1 MLNIFT
7 RQGRETQ
14 NKPIKGVF
22 PMRNI
27 WIITILT
34 LALPALS
41 GPVWSQI
48 AAPRL
53 NPVTI
58 DSSLVSPNRLIPA
71 FNPAVLP
78 WSGASRVA
86 VGRSDLE
93 AEETVLGITQSTN
106 TGEGTV
112 VQGRYVGESFA
123 LAAESYQLEL
133 TDISTGAL
141 SDFDSSLVAAAFR
154 FGDMFSAGVSQQTA
168 ENVNGTNT
176 DSATLPLLG
185 ATVRIGESIFV
196 GLATGEET
204 VENINAGVSTEA
216 DRTVTQIGVA
226 YLARDGEN
234 GLHLEYYRQTVDAI
248 DDPSYGTEDEQESAA
263 FTVELI
269 FSNVLV
275 GYESMDNEISD
286 TTGTVVEDV
295 GLTTISLGWV
305 PEEGLSIVASL
316 QEEETTNAASGNVFR
331 IETTVIAIA
340 WLF

>member
-1 MLNIFT
+1 M
-7 RQGRETQ
+7 
-14 NKPIKGVF
+14 
-22 PMRNI
+22 
-27 WIITILT
+27 
-34 LALPALS
+34 
-41 GPVWSQI
+41 
-48 AAPRL
+48 
-53 NPVTI
+53 
-58 DSSLVSPNRLIPA
+58 
-71 FNPAVLP
+71 
-78 WSGASRVA
+78 
-86 VGRSDLE
+86 
-93 AEETVLGITQSTN
+93 N
-106 TGEGTV
+106 TT
-112 VQGRYVGESFA
+112 S
-123 LAAESYQLEL
+123 
-133 TDISTGAL
+133 
-141 SDFDSSLVAAAFR
+141 
-154 FGDMFSAGVSQQTA
+154 
-168 ENVNGTNT
+168 T

-204 VENINAGVSTEA
+204 VENTSAGISVEA

-275 GYESMDNEISD
+275 GYESMDNEISSA
-286 TTGTVVEDV
+286 TGTVVTDV

>member
-1 MLNIFT
+1 M
-7 RQGRETQ
+7 
-14 NKPIKGVF
+14 
-22 PMRNI
+22 
-27 WIITILT
+27 
-34 LALPALS
+34 
-41 GPVWSQI
+41 
-48 AAPRL
+48 
-53 NPVTI
+53 
-58 DSSLVSPNRLIPA
+58 
-71 FNPAVLP
+71 
-78 WSGASRVA
+78 VA
-86 VGRSDLE
+86 VGVSTQPGEIGD
-93 AEETVLGITQSTN
+93 ATETT
-106 TGEGTV
+106 
-112 VQGRYVGESFA
+112 
-123 LAAESYQLEL
+123 
-133 TDISTGAL
+133 
-141 SDFDSSLVAAAFR
+141 
-154 FGDMFSAGVSQQTA
+154 SA
-168 ENVNGTNT
+168 NMH
-176 DSATLPLLG
+176 LLG
-185 ATVRIGESIFV
+185 ATVCIGESIFV

-275 GYESMDNEISD
+275 GYESMDNEISSA
-286 TTGTVVEDV
+286 TGTVVTDV